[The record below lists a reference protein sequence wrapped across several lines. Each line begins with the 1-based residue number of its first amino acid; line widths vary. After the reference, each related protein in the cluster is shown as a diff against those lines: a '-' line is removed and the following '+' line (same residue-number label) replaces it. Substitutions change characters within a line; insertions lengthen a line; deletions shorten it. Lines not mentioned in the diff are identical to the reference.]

1 MKSRKKY
8 SFYDLF
14 FQEHSFKANSGTVLS
29 MGILLLNSDQEL
41 HTALQ
46 EKRTDVVTLLVP
58 KKTLLRLSEKERR
71 NFSKR
76 IPLLLKRYAKYLTSI
91 KRIGNKA
98 EKTLYQPSP
107 GKGEMQRINVRVSRK
122 SWALLG
128 LFAQVH
134 GVSRCFLF
142 HFLLELDEL
151 GVGDSIVN
159 IMNAGGPTFH
169 RTYRYTFHIDILN
182 NRIKRSLKCEP
193 IDFFQVLDYRELR
206 DS

>member
-1 MKSRKKY
+1 
-8 SFYDLF
+8 
-14 FQEHSFKANSGTVLS
+14 
-29 MGILLLNSDQEL
+29 MGILLLNSDHEL
-41 HTALQ
+41 HTTLQ

-71 NFSKR
+71 NLSKR
-76 IPLLLKRYAKYLTSI
+76 IPLLLERYAKYLTSI

-107 GKGEMQRINVRVSRK
+107 RKGEMQRINVRVSRK

-128 LFAQVH
+128 LLAQVH

-182 NRIKRSLKCEP
+182 HRIKRSLKCDP
-193 IDFFQVLDYRELR
+193 IDFFQVLDYRDLP